1 MTEHGTF
8 SWNELMTGD
17 TARCQAF
24 YTDVLG
30 WTTREMDM
38 GEAGI
43 YTIFRVGDRDVG
55 GMMKMDGPQWDGIP
69 PHWFSYITV
78 DDVDARVAKVEAANG
93 KVIRPPFDVE
103 GVGRIAIIS
112 DPSGAAIGLYKPTS
126 Q

>member
-1 MTEHGTF
+1 MTDHGTF

-17 TARCQAF
+17 TESCQAF

-38 GEAGI
+38 GEGSTYI
-43 YTIFRVGDRDVG
+43 VFRVGDHDVG
-55 GMMKMDGPQWDGIP
+55 GMMKMDGPQWDGTP

-78 DDVDARVAKVEAANG
+78 DDVDVRVAKTEAAGG

-112 DPSGAAIGLYKPTS
+112 DPSGAAVGLYKPAS
-126 Q
+126 H